1 MTNAVKRN
9 SLFRESFIW
18 IFKKIN
24 FIFFRGQ
31 LLKTMGDH
39 LTAELPQCLP
49 IFLDRLKNEI
59 TRLTTVKALT
69 MIAGSDLRIDL
80 SVLLNEAFPLMA
92 TFLRKSHRGLKLSTL
107 ACLDLLVPNYGMFT
121 RNNSRP
127 HTFFLNIVLDSL
139 HIKIFK

>member
-1 MTNAVKRN
+1 
-9 SLFRESFIW
+9 
-18 IFKKIN
+18 
-24 FIFFRGQ
+24 
-31 LLKTMGDH
+31 MGDH
-39 LTAELPQCLP
+39 LAAELPQCLP

-92 TFLRKSHRGLKLSTL
+92 TFLRKNHRGLKLSTL

-127 HTFFLNIVLDSL
+127 YTSFSQHCSSFTSY
-139 HIKIFK
+139 KKCK